1 MKVIFDKT
9 FLSELSD
16 RSNFLRITKY
26 SLVRDWKEISKVSDL
41 FSETYVTG
49 DVKSFRKDLSEALWE
64 TDSNLLRLYIDLPE
78 DKKEDF
84 IKNSYKFL
92 YCYYKDSVSS
102 NDKIAFILCNSSNIA
117 DLQFEDL
124 ELMIS
129 RNLINVPFPKNT
141 LATIKI
147 NQSDDTK
154 FLEGLGVSTGVNIF
168 NAIPNDTD
176 LVSKKSYFTY
186 YRNYKCNTNNKLD
199 LPYLNINGEKVSGIS
214 TYRTYSN
221 FILEIPGINIENY
234 DTPTIDN
241 LSVDGGVL
249 QLYGTIDYEEFEV
262 INGIESF
269 TKSGTLSIN
278 DLSALEIICKPTEYG
293 DKLIN
298 YTVDNERKQFIY
310 EKIDDPNTQAQC
322 VINLAYSYSD
332 PKTNSMITVESNSIT
347 LLQGKSDSNWQIE
360 SLTNFKEGNIP
371 LYILD
376 WRSNISKQIFIINT
390 DFLETPEINYE
401 NEDLFNEFFDIQLI
415 DMPSEIS
422 GTRRIS
428 VQVITK
434 QNNQSSSWYPVI
446 DENSEIISK
455 LSWAKIKIR
464 NRIVQFYCIQRY
476 EIKSL
481 KLFKKQVDSSF
492 IEIDSIVFSNGNSD
506 VITDTIYPA
515 KESPLDETDDSWVI
529 LSTDP
534 EIDVIPVTGEL
545 NDYDLKNQLLSSFN
559 VISTIRPQ
567 TISPK
572 IYSNLILAKG
582 DVNILNSDITDW
594 RNYIKLS
601 TLEVPIS
608 REGEDVYLEVPT
620 KNISLSDINVYRF
633 LVKSN
638 GGFGCKYEDS
648 SYSDLIDP
656 TVRFY
661 DTNKDVFESNSFD
674 KTSGV
679 YVYIKYTRTMDESYK
694 GKITIYSLDDPSCK
708 SEINLNSILPDPDI
722 NKVYPTVDYI
732 FLPNEYSAKSEIKLT
747 STRSL
752 SFNVYDNLNNI
763 TITTDTIFSKIEG
776 GYLYHCC
783 NLSESSSPSNYPVHR
798 LSDIT
803 IHSDYD
809 HRFGL
814 SGEFANYS
822 IYKKGNNPELKIS
835 HDFII
840 IGNDQNAYFDVEI
853 RTRYLLTDDDITAD
867 LFLLN
872 TVKFR
877 CELSYVMYDNTE
889 NMYVYRLRVIAS
901 MFSRSV
907 DYSEYLGKINIKS
920 FIKSNEFVVG
930 ETKWT
935 QSFVNEM
942 APPALKTIDV
952 FQGTVSGVGI
962 VGDTSNVSIFGEER
976 LFHVTG
982 INKDYEVRLSEI
994 SSGIFA
1000 EYSEGKILASIKS
1013 KFPESYKPYLVAK
1026 TNSYVNDFLAKDT
1039 VNSFTATI
1047 KNTLSSEIWSEKVVL
1062 TQPGLSHGLLF
1073 RCPGVENTLY
1083 LSNNELNAISINVG
1097 SEVTEVSLCAG
1108 IFNISKELSI
1118 GDTGKGIKIKS
1129 TDSEESEYVY
1139 NIEDTVRYSSSGD
1152 YNIII
1157 KFPKN
1162 TSISEKKRTFIIYGE
1177 GEDSSGIVHTM
1188 TFTVIQG
1195 ENNWEVI
1202 SSEGKD
1208 SYLIK
1213 AHSSGYIINDLTSF
1227 SYSIETNIPK
1237 DSLFI
1242 DSDLELKDVTAIE
1255 EGTSTTYGP
1264 NFKKISVSFIIP
1276 ENHTKE
1282 LISGKLYIGYK
1293 DDNTSKV
1300 YWEGIIKQGYFTTI
1314 LKSIDDIDYYSGAS
1328 IGTQEFPIDY
1338 PSENSGIVPYKVE
1351 VVECEVTDSGEL
1363 GEEIR
1368 IEKNWGLIPS
1378 NDFGSGGKA
1387 YTWDVY
1393 SKGTLVNNGANIY
1406 LGKYET
1412 NLYVEHSNESL
1423 NARCPFIANEYTTK
1437 EGYYREELLIKV
1449 SIWLYAYYP
1458 EDNGILE
1465 NETDR
1470 FVDDFSY
1477 DFWIRKVSALESEV

>member
-26 SLVRDWKEISKVSDL
+26 SLVRDWKEVSKVSDL

-49 DVKSFRKDLSEALWE
+49 DVKSFREELSEALWE
-64 TDSNLLRLYIDLPE
+64 TDSNLLRLCIDIPE

-92 YCYYKDSVSS
+92 YCYYKDSVSN
-102 NDKIAFILCNSSNIA
+102 NDKIAFILCNSSNIVE
-117 DLQFEDL
+117 LQFDDL
-124 ELMIS
+124 ELMVS
-129 RNLINVPFPKNT
+129 KNLINIPFPKNT

-154 FLEGLGVSTGVNIF
+154 FLEGLGVSAGVNIF

-186 YRNYKCNTNNKLD
+186 YRNYKCNANNKLD
-199 LPYLNINGEKVSGIS
+199 LPYLNINGEKVSDIS
-214 TYRTYSN
+214 TYRVYSN
-221 FILEIPGINIENY
+221 FILEIPGINTNNY

-262 INGIESF
+262 INGIDSF

-298 YTVDNERKQFIY
+298 YTTDIERKQFIY
-310 EKIDDPNTQAQC
+310 EKIDDPSTQAQG
-322 VINLAYSYSD
+322 VISLAYSYND

-347 LLQGKSDSNWQIE
+347 LLQGEVDSDWQIE
-360 SLTNFKEGNIP
+360 SLTNFKEENTS
-371 LYILD
+371 LYVLD
-376 WRSNISKQIFIINT
+376 WRDNVSKQIFIINT
-390 DFLETPEINYE
+390 NFLETPEINYE
-401 NEDLFNEFFDIQLI
+401 NEDLFNDFFDIQLV
-415 DMPSEIS
+415 DLPSEIS

-434 QNNQSSSWYPVI
+434 QCNQSSSWYPVI
-446 DENSEIISK
+446 NENGEIISK
-455 LSWAKIKIR
+455 LSWARIKIR

-481 KLFKKQVDSSF
+481 KLFKQVDSSF
-492 IEIDSIVFSNGNSD
+492 IEIDSIMFSNGTSD
-506 VITDTIYPA
+506 VITETIYPA
-515 KESPLDETDDSWVI
+515 KESSLDETSDSWVI
-529 LSTDP
+529 LSSDP
-534 EIDVIPVTGEL
+534 EIDVNPITGEL

-559 VISTIRPQ
+559 VISTVRPQ
-567 TISPK
+567 TTSPK

-582 DVNILNSDITDW
+582 DVDILNSDITDW
-594 RNYIKLS
+594 RNYIKIS
-601 TLEVPIS
+601 TIEVPIS
-608 REGEDVYLEVPT
+608 RKGEDAYLEVPT
-620 KNISLSDINVYRF
+620 RSISLSDINVYRF

-638 GGFGCKYEDS
+638 CAFGCKYEDS

-661 DTNKDVFESNSFD
+661 DTNKDVFESYSFD

-679 YVYIKYTRTMDESYK
+679 YVYINYTRTMDESYK
-694 GKITIYSLDDPSCK
+694 GKITVYSLDDPSCK
-708 SEINLNSILPDPDI
+708 SEINLNTTLPDPDI
-722 NKVYPTVDYI
+722 NKIYPTVDYV

-763 TITTDTIFSKIEG
+763 TITTDTVFSRVEG
-776 GYLYHCC
+776 GYLYHIC
-783 NLSESSSPSNYPVHR
+783 NLSESSSPINYPIRR

-822 IYKKGNNPELKIS
+822 IYKKGNNPELKVS
-835 HDFII
+835 HDFIV
-840 IGNDQNAYFDVEI
+840 IGNNPGDYFDVEI
-853 RTRYLLTDDDITAD
+853 KTRYLLTDDDITAD

-872 TVKFR
+872 SVKFK
-877 CELSYVMYDNTE
+877 CELTYVRYDYKE
-889 NMYVYRLRVIAS
+889 NMYVYKLRVITS
-901 MFSRSV
+901 ITGSGST
-907 DYSEYLGKINIKS
+907 DDNEYLGKINIKS
-920 FIKSNEFVVG
+920 FIKSTEFVVD
-930 ETKWT
+930 ETRWT

-942 APPALKTIDV
+942 VPPALKTIDV
-952 FQGTVSGVGI
+952 YQGTVSGVGI
-962 VGDTSNVSIFGEER
+962 VGDTSSVSIFGEDR
-976 LFHVTG
+976 LFHVIG
-982 INKDYEVRLSEI
+982 INEDYEVRLSEI

-1000 EYSEGKILASIKS
+1000 EYSERKILTSIKS

-1026 TNSYVNDFLAKDT
+1026 DNSYVNDFLAKDT
-1039 VNSFTATI
+1039 VNSFKATI
-1047 KNTLSSEIWSEKVVL
+1047 KNTLSSEIWSEKVIL

-1139 NIEDTVRYSSSGD
+1139 NIEDTARYSSSGD
-1152 YNIII
+1152 YNITI

-1162 TSISEKKRTFIIYGE
+1162 TSISEKKRTFTIYGE

-1208 SYLIK
+1208 SKLIK

-1227 SYSIETNIPK
+1227 GYSIETNIPK

-1255 EGTSTTYGP
+1255 EGTSTAYGP
-1264 NFKKISVSFIIP
+1264 DFKKISISFTIP
-1276 ENHTKE
+1276 ENHTGE
-1282 LISGKLYIGYK
+1282 LISGNLYIGYK
-1293 DDNTSKV
+1293 DDSTSKV
-1300 YWEGIIKQGYFTTI
+1300 YWDGIIKQGYFTTI
-1314 LKSIDDIDYYSGAS
+1314 LKSNDDINYYSGES
-1328 IGTQEFPIDY
+1328 IGTQEFPVDY
-1338 PSENSGIVPYKVE
+1338 PSKNSSIVPYKVE

-1363 GEEIR
+1363 GKEIK
-1368 IEKNWGLIPS
+1368 IGENWGLIPS

-1393 SKGTLVNNGANIY
+1393 SKGTLVNNGASIY
-1406 LGKYET
+1406 LEKYET

-1423 NARCPFIANEYTTK
+1423 NARCPFIANEYITK
-1437 EGYYREELLIKV
+1437 EGYYEEELLIKV

-1470 FVDDFSY
+1470 FVDNFSY